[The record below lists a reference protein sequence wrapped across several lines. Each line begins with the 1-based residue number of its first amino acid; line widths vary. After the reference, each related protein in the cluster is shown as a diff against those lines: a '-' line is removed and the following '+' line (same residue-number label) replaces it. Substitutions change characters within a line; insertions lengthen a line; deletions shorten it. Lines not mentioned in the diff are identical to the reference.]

1 MVLHR
6 DEAAVK
12 PLWER
17 AFGKRPA
24 RELYD
29 LRKDPYEM
37 KNVAD
42 DPAYADTLRQLEER
56 LTAELKTTGDLRLVG
71 KGDELEE
78 YARDAVPPA
87 EKKPRAKANPKIA
100 PKTPG

>member
-1 MVLHR
+1 MVLNH
-6 DEAAVK
+6 DKAAVA
-12 PLWER
+12 PLWNA

-42 DPAYADTLRQLEER
+42 DPAYAKPCGN
-56 LTAELKTTGDLRLVG
+56 LKS
-71 KGDELEE
+71 
-78 YARDAVPPA
+78 A
-87 EKKPRAKANPKIA
+87 
-100 PKTPG
+100 